1 MNDEQRR
8 VGLFVTQ
15 PEGPTLLFRPAL
27 LEITHVEWPHYVIP
41 ALLDKKTETAGPT
54 QIVLTSVPLRIIAM
68 NEKPKDLPD
77 FEKALE
83 ELESLVEQL
92 ESGDLS
98 LDQSLQQFKRGV
110 ELTRHCQGVLEQ
122 AQQTV
127 EQLIDPADAS
137 SAAPFEPG
145 D

>member
-1 MNDEQRR
+1 MNR
-8 VGLFVTQ
+8 
-15 PEGPTLLFRPAL
+15 
-27 LEITHVEWPHYVIP
+27 
-41 ALLDKKTETAGPT
+41 KTE
-54 QIVLTSVPLRIIAM
+54 
-68 NEKPKDLPD
+68 KLPD

-98 LDQSLQQFKRGV
+98 LDESLKQFKRGV
-110 ELTRHCQGVLEQ
+110 ELTRHCQGVLDE

-127 EQLIDPADAS
+127 QKLIDMDDEAS
-137 SAAPFEPG
+137 AVPLDTS

>member
-1 MNDEQRR
+1 MFISTPQE
-8 VGLFVTQ
+8 
-15 PEGPTLLFRPAL
+15 
-27 LEITHVEWPHYVIP
+27 
-41 ALLDKKTETAGPT
+41 
-54 QIVLTSVPLRIIAM
+54 
-68 NEKPKDLPD
+68 LPD

-98 LDQSLQQFKRGV
+98 LDQSLKQFKRGV
-110 ELTRHCQGVLEQ
+110 ELTRHCQAVLEQ

-127 EQLIDPADAS
+127 EQLMDPTDET

>member
-1 MNDEQRR
+1 
-8 VGLFVTQ
+8 
-15 PEGPTLLFRPAL
+15 
-27 LEITHVEWPHYVIP
+27 
-41 ALLDKKTETAGPT
+41 
-54 QIVLTSVPLRIIAM
+54 M
-68 NEKPKDLPD
+68 NEKTQDLPD

-127 EQLIDPADAS
+127 EQLLDPADES
-137 SAAPFEPG
+137 SAVPFEP
-145 D
+145 DE

>member
-1 MNDEQRR
+1 MKESKQ
-8 VGLFVTQ
+8 
-15 PEGPTLLFRPAL
+15 
-27 LEITHVEWPHYVIP
+27 
-41 ALLDKKTETAGPT
+41 K
-54 QIVLTSVPLRIIAM
+54 
-68 NEKPKDLPD
+68 LPD

-98 LDQSLQQFKRGV
+98 LDDSLKQFKRGV
-110 ELTRHCQGVLEQ
+110 ELTRHCQGALDD

-127 EQLIDPADAS
+127 QKLMDNDDES
-137 SAAPFEPG
+137 SAIPFEES